1 MYHYYGNIKSSLMG
15 YKKSQVDRH
24 IKDQLYNNSAALSE
38 LSLRVLKLEGDK
50 KQLESTSSKLKQ
62 ELMSYYDDNLP
73 VNLFTDLYEAFQDQ
87 KKSQPTKVVIRKV
100 VDDTA
105 ASAIN
110 GTVDTIKQNL
120 GTLSEKVDSLTD
132 NIAKMML
139 IQNNSF
145 APIASIKPISEA
157 EIPEV
162 EIPEAEI
169 PEAEVP
175 AAATLESSVHIVT
188 ERTTGT
194 TASMEITGSE
204 ALTSPTWISSTVELT
219 ATSEAS
225 NVAVTAEKSKVETI
239 DFHRDAT
246 GSKKA
251 EHPNQ
256 RSEKGKVVNF
266 NRINTVIAPSV
277 INSDS
282 EKKQVNSFFGV
293 AVNEYPNT
301 QTVSFSM
308 NATELLENTE
318 HAVDSIRFNS
328 FFENLP
334 VSRSNTPKKNAKT
347 TPEVTKIAGNSRPPI
362 PQLQQES
369 TDSIANTGVPKTEL
383 NEDAKYIRQKY
394 IVGKIAG
401 DDLYDRN
408 GKLIIGR
415 RSPITPAV
423 VEYAD
428 REGKLPELI
437 VHMILRDME

>member
-15 YKKSQVDRH
+15 YKKSQVDRY
-24 IKDQLYNNSAALSE
+24 IKDQLYNNSAVLSE
-38 LSLRVLKLEGDK
+38 LSLRVIKLEGDK
-50 KQLESTSSKLKQ
+50 KQLETTSLKLKQ

-100 VDDTA
+100 ADDTA
-105 ASAIN
+105 ARAMN
-110 GTVDTIKQNL
+110 GTVDTIKQEL
-120 GTLSEKVDSLTD
+120 GTLSEKVDSLTE

-139 IQNNSF
+139 IQNNSV
-145 APIASIKPISEA
+145 APIASIEPISEA
-157 EIPEV
+157 AIPES
-162 EIPEAEI
+162 
-169 PEAEVP
+169 EVP
-175 AAATLESSVHIVT
+175 AAASLEPSVLADT
-188 ERTTGT
+188 DPT
-194 TASMEITGSE
+194 TATAASITDTPSE
-204 ALTSPTWISSTVELT
+204 ASVQPTRSSSTEELT
-219 ATSEAS
+219 ATSES
-225 NVAVTAEKSKVETI
+225 SSVAATAEKSKVETI
-239 DFHRDAT
+239 DFHRDSP
-246 GSKKA
+246 GSKRA

-282 EKKQVNSFFGV
+282 KKKQVNSFFGV
-293 AVNEYPNT
+293 AVNEYPKT
-301 QTVSFSM
+301 ETVSFSM
-308 NATELLENTE
+308 NATEFLENTE
-318 HAVDSIRFNS
+318 HAKDSIRFNS
-328 FFENLP
+328 FFEDLP
-334 VSRSNTPKKNAKT
+334 VTRSNAPKKTAKT
-347 TPEVTKIAGNSRPPI
+347 TPEVTKIVENSRPSI
-362 PQLQQES
+362 PQLLQES
-369 TDSIANTGVPKTEL
+369 TDNIANTGAPKTEL